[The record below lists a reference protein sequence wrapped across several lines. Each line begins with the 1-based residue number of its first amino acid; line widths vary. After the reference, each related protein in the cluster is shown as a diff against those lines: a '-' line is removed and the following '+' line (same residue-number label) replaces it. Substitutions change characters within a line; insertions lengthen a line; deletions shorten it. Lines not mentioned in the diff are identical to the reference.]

1 MLSNI
6 LRNKFKNTLKP
17 VTLGVALMVAFAP
30 VTSFSQSSNTSAIIR
45 GDSRHHP
52 KIGKYGMVA
61 SQHKIASRVGAQILA
76 DGGNAIDAAVA
87 VGFALAVVL
96 PRAGNLGGGGF
107 MIVHLAKTGENIAI
121 DYREMGPKA
130 AHPDMYLDKN
140 GNVDQ
145 QMVKF
150 SHKAA
155 GVPGTVM
162 GMTHALEKYGTMSLK
177 QVIAPAIKLAEEGFG
192 VTFELAQIFKGRMK
206 RFSRN
211 KAAMDV
217 FYKNTDFGYV
227 PYDVGEVLVQSDLSK
242 TLKRISDKGVDG
254 FYKGVTA
261 DLIVKEMKAG
271 GGIITH
277 EDLENYV
284 VREMDPVQGKYRGYD
299 VVSMPPPSSGGVHI
313 VQILNVLENYDLKA
327 MGAGSADTIHVMAE
341 AMKYAY
347 ADRSEHL
354 GDPAFHAVPLNWL
367 VSKDYSK
374 EIIKNIDMDKARP
387 SNDINPGKPSPYE
400 SQDTTH
406 FSVLDAAGNAVVN
419 TYTLNFS
426 YGSGIVVPGAG
437 FLLNNEMDDFS
448 AKPNT
453 MNGYGLLGG
462 IANQV
467 DAGKRPLS
475 SMTPTI
481 LLKDGKPVLLTG
493 SPGGSRIIT
502 TVLQS
507 ILNVVDHGMNVAEAI
522 HVPRMHHQWKP
533 DRIMVEP
540 GYSPDTLKA
549 LEAKGH
555 TLLKRRILGSIQA
568 IASNGLWQQGASDPR
583 RPDAAAIG
591 VCVKGEVGNC

>member
-1 MLSNI
+1 MLSEI
-6 LRNKFKNTLKP
+6 FAVKIRKTIKP
-17 VTLGVALMVAFAP
+17 ITIGLALMVGLAP
-30 VTSFSQSSNTSAIIR
+30 VTSYSQSSNTSAIIR

-61 SQHKIASRVGAQILA
+61 SQHKIASRVGAKILA

-107 MIVHLAKTGENIAI
+107 MIVHLAETGENIAI

-130 AHPDMYLDKN
+130 AHPDMYLDAN

-145 QMVKF
+145 AMVKF

-162 GMTHALEKYGTMSLK
+162 GMTHALEKYGSMSLK
-177 QVIAPAIKLAEEGFG
+177 EVIAPAIKLAEGGFG
-192 VTFELAQIFKGRMK
+192 VTFELSQIMKSRMT

-217 FYKNTDFGYV
+217 LYKKYGSGYV
-227 PYDVGEVLVQSDLSK
+227 PYDPGEILKQPDLAK
-242 TLKRISDKGVDG
+242 TLKRISDNGSDG
-254 FYKGVTA
+254 FYKGETA
-261 DLIVKEMKAG
+261 NMIVKEMQSG

-277 EDLENYV
+277 DDLTNYV
-284 VREMDPVQGKYRGYD
+284 VRVMEPVQGKYRGHD
-299 VVSMPPPSSGGVHI
+299 IISMPPPSSGGVH
-313 VQILNVLENYDLKA
+313 VLQMLNVLENYDLKS
-327 MGAGSADTIHVMAE
+327 MGFGSADTIHVMAE

-354 GDPAFHAVPLNWL
+354 GDPAFHAVPVKWL
-367 VSKDYSK
+367 ISKKYSK
-374 EIIKNIDMDKARP
+374 EIIKNIDMNKARP

-406 FSVLDAAGNAVVN
+406 YSVMDAAGNAVVN

-426 YGSGIVVPGAG
+426 FGSGIVVDGAG
-437 FLLNNEMDDFS
+437 FFLNNEMDDFS

-475 SMTPTI
+475 SMTPTMV
-481 LLKDGKPVLLTG
+481 LKNGKPVLLTG

-507 ILNVVDHGMNVAEAI
+507 IINVVDHGMNVAEAI

-533 DRIMVEP
+533 EQILMED
-540 GYSPDTLKA
+540 GFSQDTIKA

-555 TLLKRRILGSIQA
+555 KLRLHRILGSIQA
-568 IASNGLWQQGASDPR
+568 IATNGLWQQGASDPR

-591 VCVKGEVGNC
+591 VCVKGKVGNC